1 MQMRERTKELLT
13 LLARAGGYVTAEEL
27 ATQLGVSSKT
37 VYRWIE
43 RINDAHTEP
52 LIVTSRGKGVKL
64 LSENAAAPVKPAEP
78 NGHSEFSP
86 LQRQNKVLLSLLFK
100 APYYVQRE
108 TLFAPYYV
116 SDSVIQSDLTVIGNL
131 LAADTLR
138 LIRDH
143 TQVAVSGKE
152 ENIRRAINHT
162 LERLNL
168 FSVTSISEFSAGA
181 AGMDKFDQAFI
192 VGEINRV
199 ERTIDGDIPYPYNI
213 NLFSHMYTLI
223 MRARNGHWD
232 AEDYQM
238 TPVDVQTARDNA
250 VLYELAKVIIG
261 DFDRYLVTQLP
272 LTEELN
278 IFQYLL
284 SIQLGGDAS
293 QLLPMA
299 PEVSAFT
306 KYVTAAV
313 ARQIDL
319 ELDAASLTDLE
330 RHIQPM
336 LNRLRNDIT
345 VKNVWLAEIRRQY
358 GDLFN
363 VIAAALNAAAEHFHL
378 HAISADEAGFVT
390 LYFARCLEEQDRPQ
404 RVVIMCTSGQGTSE
418 LLRVKVNKYFPD
430 LVVPAVISTTQYT
443 AANMATWRPDVVL
456 STVRVQPI
464 DHVPVLLVSALF
476 GDLDRAN
483 LHHLLAEHVE
493 ASDEN

>member
-1 MQMRERTKELLT
+1 MRERTKELLT

-27 ATQLGVSSKT
+27 ANSLAVSSKT
-37 VYRWIE
+37 IYRLVE
-43 RINDAHTEP
+43 KINAVHTEP

-64 LSENAAAPVKPAEP
+64 LSENAAAPVKPVMP
-78 NGHSEFSP
+78 SGHSEFSP
-86 LQRQNKVLLSLLFK
+86 LQRQNKVLLTLLFK
-100 APYYVQRE
+100 APYYVQRIQ
-108 TLFAPYYV
+108 LFAAYYV
-116 SDSVIQSDLTVIGNL
+116 SDSVIQSDLTAISNL
-131 LAADTLR
+131 LAADELK
-138 LIRDH
+138 LVRDH

-181 AGMDKFDQAFI
+181 TGLDKFDQAFI
-192 VGEINRV
+192 VGEINRI

-223 MRARNGHWD
+223 MRARNGRW
-232 AEDYQM
+232 AEADYQM

-261 DFDRYLVTQLP
+261 DFDRYLVAQLP

-284 SIQLGGDAS
+284 SIQLGGEAS

-306 KYVTAAV
+306 RFLTDQV
-313 ARQIDL
+313 ARRSHL
-319 ELDAASLTDLE
+319 VLDAASLTDLE

-336 LNRLRNDIT
+336 LNRLRNEIT
-345 VKNVWLAEIRRQY
+345 VKNVWMTEIKKQY
-358 GDLFN
+358 GDLFK
-363 VIAAALNAAAEHFHL
+363 VIAQALTAAAKHFRL
-378 HAISADEAGFVT
+378 APISADEAGFVT
-390 LYFARCLEEQDRPQ
+390 LYFARCMEEQDRPK

-430 LVVPAVISTTQYT
+430 LVVPAVISTAQYT
-443 AANMATWRPDVVL
+443 EDNMSTWHPDVVL
-456 STVRVQPI
+456 STVHVQPI

-476 GDLDRAN
+476 GDLDRTN
-483 LHHLLAEHVE
+483 LRHILNDQAEAADAH
-493 ASDEN
+493 